1 MNSDP
6 VKHTGCPAPGIIKP
20 KRSGSSISRQGKLKK
35 RGFKDESGSIKH
47 SRYPAPGIIKYS
59 ETPVLQ
65 NQSGSGSGTSAEK
78 FNDYGSLNKEPGHK
92 QHRWDSIVEK
102 KTSWIRFFF

>member
-6 VKHTGCPAPGIIKP
+6 VKHTG
-20 KRSGSSISRQGKLKK
+20 
-35 RGFKDESGSIKH
+35 
-47 SRYPAPGIIKYS
+47 YPAPGIIKYS

-92 QHRWDSIVEK
+92 QHRWDSIVRLK
-102 KTSWIRFFF
+102 KTSWIRFLLIKEWVRNSKVTD